1 MYRLDRADVGGDG
14 GNLAPNIPA
23 AQAAPAV
30 VPQAPVDEIGRYV
43 DARYITS
50 SEAVWKAMDF
60 PMSGM
65 YPRVDR
71 LPVHL
76 EDAQSVTIV
85 EPDPA
90 AGQAAVQA
98 ARQEALDRAANTRL
112 TSFFAVCQENN
123 PAHTNSG
130 THPSAQELTYQQ
142 FPQYYTSVPHSH

>member
-1 MYRLDRADVGGDG
+1 MAVEMEATSRPIFQLHKPHLQPCHKHPSTRSAGTSTRATSH
-14 GNLAPNIPA
+14 PREA
-23 AQAAPAV
+23 A
-30 VPQAPVDEIGRYV
+30 
-43 DARYITS
+43 
-50 SEAVWKAMDF
+50 WKAMDF

-85 EPDPA
+85 EPDHA

-98 ARQEALDRAANTRL
+98 ARQEALDRAAKTRL
-112 TSFFAVCQENN
+112 ASFFAVCQENN
-123 PAHTNSG
+123 PAHTNGG

-142 FPQYYTSVPHSH
+142 FLKAWARL

>member
-1 MYRLDRADVGGDG
+1 MYRLDRADGEGDG
-14 GNLAPNIPA
+14 GNLAPQIPA
-23 AQAAPAV
+23 AQAAPAA
-30 VPQAPVDEIGRYV
+30 VPKAPVDEISRYV

-50 SEAVWKAMDF
+50 SEAVWRAMDY
-60 PMSGM
+60 PMSGI

-85 EPDPA
+85 EPDHA

-98 ARQEALDRAANTRL
+98 ARQVALDSAAKTRL
-112 TSFFAVCQENN
+112 TSFFAVCHENN
-123 PAHTNSG
+123 LADTNGG

-142 FPQYYTSVPHSH
+142 FPQYYTCVPLSH

>member
-1 MYRLDRADVGGDG
+1 
-14 GNLAPNIPA
+14 
-23 AQAAPAV
+23 
-30 VPQAPVDEIGRYV
+30 
-43 DARYITS
+43 
-50 SEAVWKAMDF
+50 MDF

-85 EPDPA
+85 EPDQA

-98 ARQEALDRAANTRL
+98 ARQEALDRAAKTRL
-112 TSFFAVCQENN
+112 ASFFAVCQENN
-123 PAHTNSG
+123 PAHTNGG

-142 FPQYYTSVPHSH
+142 FLKAWAPL

>member
-1 MYRLDRADVGGDG
+1 MAVEMEVTSRPTFQLHKPHLQSYHKHPSTRSAGTSTRA
-14 GNLAPNIPA
+14 
-23 AQAAPAV
+23 
-30 VPQAPVDEIGRYV
+30 
-43 DARYITS
+43 TS
-50 SEAVWKAMDF
+50 HPREAVWKAMDF

-85 EPDPA
+85 EPDQA

-98 ARQEALDRAANTRL
+98 ARQEALDRAAKTRL

-123 PAHTNSG
+123 PAHTNGG